1 MSARPSMTRA
11 HLLPTTSDARCL
23 YSRRRSLSAR
33 ESKREHRDH
42 EGEARA
48 VDGVDGGHVHV

>member
-1 MSARPSMTRA
+1 M
-11 HLLPTTSDARCL
+11 LPTTSDARCL